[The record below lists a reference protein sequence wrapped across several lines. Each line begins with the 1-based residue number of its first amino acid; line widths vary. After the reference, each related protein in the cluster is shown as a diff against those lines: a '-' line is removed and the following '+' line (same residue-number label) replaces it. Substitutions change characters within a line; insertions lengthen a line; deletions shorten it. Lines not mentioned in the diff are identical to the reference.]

1 MTALQA
7 PASKDTN
14 TDMDIITDIRIST
27 DTTKNTWRL
36 ITDLTDMTD
45 TDMTVTTVLPPMPE
59 VTTRGLTTI
68 TGHTM
73 IIFTDVDT
81 DMADMV
87 PSTRELVR
95 TENSILSFLH
105 NSPEKK

>member
-7 PASKDTN
+7 LASRDTDM
-14 TDMDIITDIRIST
+14 DMDIITDIRIST

-36 ITDLTDMTD
+36 ITGLTDMMD
-45 TDMTVTTVLPPMPE
+45 TDIMVTTVLPPMPE
-59 VTTRGLTTI
+59 ATTRELTTT

-81 DMADMV
+81 DIADIK
-87 PSTRELVR
+87 PSTRKLVR
-95 TENSILSFLH
+95 IQFCLFSRVLL
-105 NSPEKK
+105 KKN

>member
-1 MTALQA
+1 
-7 PASKDTN
+7 
-14 TDMDIITDIRIST
+14 
-27 DTTKNTWRL
+27 
-36 ITDLTDMTD
+36 
-45 TDMTVTTVLPPMPE
+45 
-59 VTTRGLTTI
+59 
-68 TGHTM
+68 M

-105 NSPEKK
+105 SSPEKKMKMERDVMGEKRNLRLKNEIVWDLLTLQKWKKIF

>member
-14 TDMDIITDIRIST
+14 TDTDIITDIKIST

-36 ITDLTDMTD
+36 ITDLTDMMDTDTMD
-45 TDMTVTTVLPPMPE
+45 TDMMVTTVLPPMPE
-59 VTTRGLTTI
+59 ATTRGLTTT

-81 DMADMV
+81 DMADME
-87 PSTRELVR
+87 PRTRKLVR
-95 TENSILSFLH
+95 ILFSTVLL
-105 NSPEKK
+105 